1 MNIKEILDQES
12 DQKRFMLGNEAA
24 VRGVL
29 ESGVSLAATY
39 PGTPS
44 SEIGDILFNIAKDA
58 NIYFEFS
65 SNEKVA
71 IEVVAAAAC
80 SGLRTF
86 SFMKHV
92 GVNVAAD
99 SLMTAAYMGVEGSM
113 LILVADDPSTFSSQN
128 EQDTR
133 HFARQA
139 NIPLFEP
146 SNPQE
151 IKDYIQ
157 YAYEISDK
165 FDIPVIIR
173 TTTRVSHMRAVVET
187 GEYNKNTKTHG
198 EYENIGLHVPV
209 PEIARKMHEELV
221 GKIAEIRKVSNTSPL
236 NQIIDND
243 ANVGII
249 TSGGAY
255 NYVADIV
262 NKYDLNV
269 NILKLGFTHPYPED
283 LVREFLEN
291 NKEVLVVEE
300 VDPIHEIETQAIAGK
315 YHINTNIHGKRDGTL
330 PEIFEYTPDIIINA
344 FENLGLFEVLK
355 REANT
360 PTLIPLPN
368 RPATLCAG
376 CPHRASFYAARQAI
390 DSLNLD
396 VESIHPSDIGCYT
409 LGIAPPYNMANFLM
423 SMGASVGASCG
434 FSKATENQPII
445 SFIGDSTFFH
455 AGIPPLI
462 NAVHNKMKFTLV
474 ILDNRIT
481 AMTGGQT
488 NPGIPIDGMG
498 DEAPAISIEDLV
510 KSIGIE
516 FVETINPLNVN
527 EMIQIYKDA
536 LEYDGVS
543 VIIAKYPCNLINK
556 TEIRSRN
563 YIIQVDQDEC
573 IHCNK
578 CIDKL
583 ACPSIT
589 LVDDKISIDQTCIK
603 CGVCIDVCPVSA
615 IKKEEVNQ

>member
-71 IEVVAAAAC
+71 IEVAAAAAC

-165 FDIPVIIR
+165 FNIPVILR

-209 PEIARKMHEELV
+209 PEIARKMHEDLV
-221 GKIAEIRKVSNTSPL
+221 GKIAEIRRVSNTSPL
-236 NQIIDND
+236 NQIFDNN

-283 LVREFLEN
+283 LVCEFLEN

-315 YHINTNIHGKRDGTL
+315 YHIDTNIHGKRDGTL

-355 REANT
+355 REENT

-434 FSKATENQPII
+434 FSKATEDQPII

-516 FVETINPLNVN
+516 FVKTINPLNVN

-556 TEIRSRN
+556 NEIRSRN
-563 YIIQVDQDEC
+563 YTVEVNQDKC

-589 LVDDKISIDQTCIK
+589 LVDDKVSIDQTCIK

-615 IKKEEVNQ
+615 IEKRE

>member
-1 MNIKEILDQES
+1 MNIKELLDPQE

-58 NIYFEFS
+58 NVYFEFS

-71 IEVVAAAAC
+71 IEVAAAAAC

-92 GVNVAAD
+92 GVNVASD

-139 NIPLFEP
+139 NIPIFEP

-151 IKDYIQ
+151 VKDYIK

-165 FDIPVIIR
+165 YDIPVILR

-187 GEYNKNTKTHG
+187 GKYEKNTKTHG
-198 EYENIGLHVPV
+198 EYENIGMHVPV
-209 PEIARKMHEELV
+209 PEIARAMHENLV
-221 GKIAEIRKVSNTSPL
+221 GKISQIREVSNNSPL
-236 NQIIDND
+236 NQVFDNGAD
-243 ANVGII
+243 IGII

-255 NYVADIV
+255 NYVSDIV

-269 NILKLGFTHPYPED
+269 NILKLGFTHPYPEK
-283 LVREFLEN
+283 LVKQFLEN

-315 YHINTNIHGKRDGTL
+315 YHINTNIHGKRDGVL
-330 PEIFEYTPDIIINA
+330 PEIFEYTPDIIIDA
-344 FENLGLFEVLK
+344 FEELGLFEELERK
-355 REANT
+355 SNT

-434 FSKATENQPII
+434 FSKATEDQPII

-488 NPGIPIDGMG
+488 NPGIPVDGMG

-516 FVETINPLNVN
+516 FVESVNPLNVN
-527 EMIQIYKDA
+527 EMIKTYKDA

-556 TEIRSRN
+556 NEIRSRN
-563 YIIQVDQDEC
+563 YTVEVNQDKC

-615 IKKEEVNQ
+615 IEKRE